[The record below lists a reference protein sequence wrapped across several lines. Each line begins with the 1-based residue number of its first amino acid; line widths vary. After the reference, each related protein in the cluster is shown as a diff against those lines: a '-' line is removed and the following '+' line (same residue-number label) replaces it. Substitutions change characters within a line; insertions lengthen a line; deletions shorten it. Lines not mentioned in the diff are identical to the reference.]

1 MTRLCLSMAL
11 SASVL
16 TGVTASR
23 VALGAENPAADL
35 SSVQANGSPE
45 PIRSGLFFETSMGA
59 FLTVG
64 GLDSYSS
71 AEAFLGLGVGYDII
85 PNLSIGV
92 QFRLAPNVA
101 DCYGT
106 TPTGARNC
114 PTGSGTQPA
123 PSTFTLINLEA
134 KISYRIP
141 VSERLFIPIRAFG
154 GVTLLTPGP
163 QPACTVLSGPSSNCS
178 GIAGTA
184 IDPSVGGAVGIEWA
198 TPFNH
203 FTLGAEVSGD
213 YVLQLGALAL
223 AVYPTV
229 KYTF

>member
-1 MTRLCLSMAL
+1 MAL

-23 VALGAENPAADL
+23 VALGAENPTTDL

-45 PIRSGLFFETSMGA
+45 PIRSGFFTETSMGG

-64 GLDSYSS
+64 GLGSYSS
-71 AEAFLGLGVGYDII
+71 AEAFLGLGLGYDII

-92 QFRLAPNVA
+92 QFRLAPNVDDA
-101 DCYGT
+101 YSS
-106 TPTGARNC
+106 TPTLVDKLSI
-114 PTGSGTQPA
+114 PP
-123 PSTFTLINLEA
+123 PSTFTLIALEA

-141 VSERLFIPIRAFG
+141 VAERLFIPIRVFG
-154 GVTLLTPGP
+154 GVTLLTPDPNSGSGG
-163 QPACTVLSGPSSNCS
+163 TV
-178 GIAGTA
+178 IQ
-184 IDPSVGGAVGIEWA
+184 PSVGGATGIEWA
-198 TPFNH
+198 TPFTH

>member
-1 MTRLCLSMAL
+1 MTRLCLPMAL
-11 SASVL
+11 SASAALAV
-16 TGVTASR
+16 VAAPW
-23 VALGAENPAADL
+23 VALAAENPPADL

-45 PIRSGLFFETSMGA
+45 PIRSGFFTETSMGA

-71 AEAFLGLGVGYDII
+71 AEAFLGLGLGYDII
-85 PNLSIGV
+85 PNLSIGA
-92 QFRLAPNVA
+92 QFRLAPNVS
-101 DCYGT
+101 DCYASDSM
-106 TPTGARNC
+106 GAQC
-114 PTGSGTQPA
+114 PNQSPPVSSNQHGPN
-123 PSTFTLINLEA
+123 TFTLIALEA

-141 VSERLFIPIRAFG
+141 VSERLFIPIRVFG
-154 GVTLLTPGP
+154 GVTLLTPDP
-163 QPACTVLSGPSSNCS
+163 QPGSTIGGSLVF
-178 GIAGTA
+178 
-184 IDPSVGGAVGIEWA
+184 DPSFGGSTGIEWA

-203 FTLGAEVSGD
+203 FTLGAEVSAD

>member
-1 MTRLCLSMAL
+1 MTRLCLSVAL

-23 VALGAENPAADL
+23 VALGAENPTTDL

-92 QFRLAPNVA
+92 QFRLAPNVD

-106 TPTGARNC
+106 TAGGARNC

-134 KISYRIP
+134 KI
-141 VSERLFIPIRAFG
+141 
-154 GVTLLTPGP
+154 
-163 QPACTVLSGPSSNCS
+163 
-178 GIAGTA
+178 
-184 IDPSVGGAVGIEWA
+184 
-198 TPFNH
+198 
-203 FTLGAEVSGD
+203 
-213 YVLQLGALAL
+213 
-223 AVYPTV
+223 
-229 KYTF
+229 

>member
-1 MTRLCLSMAL
+1 MAL

-23 VALGAENPAADL
+23 VALGAENPTTDL

-45 PIRSGLFFETSMGA
+45 PIRSGFFTETSMGA

-71 AEAFLGLGVGYDII
+71 AEAFLGLGLGYDII

-92 QFRLAPNVA
+92 QFRLAPNVD

-106 TPTGARNC
+106 TPTGGARNC
-114 PTGSGTQPA
+114 PTGSGSQPA

-141 VSERLFIPIRAFG
+141 VAERLFIPIRVFG
-154 GVTLLTPGP
+154 GFTLLTPDP
-163 QPACTVLSGPSSNCS
+163 QPNCTSLINPNNCT
-178 GIAGTA
+178 GTPGTSV
-184 IDPSVGGAVGIEWA
+184 DESVGGAVGIEWA

-203 FTLGAEVSGD
+203 FTLGAEVSAD